1 VIVSRPADRR
11 QRGYPALLN
20 LDEQPHW
27 TVFLSDFALPA
38 ADMRRLQRQVEPC
51 ASRLLFIR
59 IDRGVGDVLRKMRS
73 AGAGLRSDY
82 FSLHGMVCRHENLAL
97 LDALVERLPRR
108 DLARIDVP
116 ILECGFRRSYA
127 TQALG
132 VVMGADY
139 GEQDQISDHFFNLL
153 VKREPYEV
161 TVETAGGKLWVRDN
175 RPWFELAGRL
185 RNGETRTLPDG
196 EVAYSAEIKNP
207 QEEVEGRFLVDG
219 AVLPLAQEP
228 RYAADARRLLSLS
241 REVARHPF
249 CLHIR
254 RGTVVNVT
262 GNGRGPGA
270 MSDFFEKSE
279 LYRRVNEVGIS
290 FNRASTRFIHGWPA
304 ASNEVR
310 PGAHLGIG
318 GAANPDDDDPQ
329 RSPFVH
335 LDCIAA
341 DCSVFVNGQPF
352 LRAFGS
358 RTATRRESRAV
369 VQG

>member
-1 VIVSRPADRR
+1 MI
-11 QRGYPALLN
+11 GYRSLLN

-38 ADMRRLQRQVEPC
+38 ADRHRLQRQVEQC

-59 IDRGVGDVLRKMRS
+59 IDRGVRDVLRKMRS

-82 FSLHGMVCRHENLAL
+82 FSLQAVVCRHENLAL

-127 TQALG
+127 THALR

-139 GEQDQISDHFFNLL
+139 GEQDRISDYFFSLL
-153 VKREPYEV
+153 AKREPYEV
-161 TVETAGGKLWVRDN
+161 TVETAGGTLQVRDN

-185 RNGETRTLPDG
+185 RSGETRTLPDG

-207 QEEVEGRFLVDG
+207 RDEVEGQFLVDG

-228 RYAADARRLLSLS
+228 RFAADARRLLPLS
-241 REVARHPF
+241 REVGRHPF
-249 CLHIR
+249 RIHIR

-262 GNGRGPGA
+262 GSGRGPGA
-270 MSDFFEKSE
+270 MSDFFDKSE
-279 LYRRVNEVGIS
+279 MYRRINEVGIA

-341 DCSVFVNGQPF
+341 DCSIYVNGQPF

-358 RTATRRESRAV
+358 RSARRLELRAV
-369 VQG
+369 AQR